1 MNFSEFKLKVRSV
14 VSISQLAMGFFLL
27 LSGIMLYIAPHGRGS
42 SEAWLLIMTKADW
55 EYWHTII
62 GFIMAGTALIHV
74 DLNFRTLK
82 VLWKRL
88 TG

>member
-1 MNFSEFKLKVRSV
+1 MNFNEFKLKVRSV
-14 VSISQLAMGFFLL
+14 VSISQLAMGVFLL
-27 LSGIMLYIAPHGRGS
+27 ISGIMLYIAPTGRGS

-55 EYWHTII
+55 EYWHTIV

-82 VLWKRL
+82 VLWRRL
-88 TG
+88 VG